1 MTAPLLRDSS
11 TAEAFAKGALRNS
24 TPEPSFPPP
33 EDFED
38 LLLADQFE
46 YVKPV
51 LGAVIDGRF
60 EPANKRHDQFMRGAA
75 ERRKVCET
83 GYSRGSLR
91 QDEVEELLRLIR
103 RWAAKREKRR
113 ELGIVLDGGNMG
125 PSAEEDGACVDSSQ
139 VSACLTDRSWLHSI
153 LVLVD

>member
-1 MTAPLLRDSS
+1 MTAPLLRDASA
-11 TAEAFAKGALRNS
+11 AEAFDEGALHAS
-24 TPEPSFPPP
+24 TPEPAFPPP
-33 EDFED
+33 EDFEE
-38 LLLADQFE
+38 LSLAEQFE

-91 QDEVEELLRLIR
+91 QDEVEELLRLVR
-103 RWAAKREKRR
+103 RWATKREKRR
-113 ELGIVLDGGNMG
+113 ELGIILADGGMG

-139 VSACLTDRSWLHSI
+139 VRAFLAVRSWLYSV
-153 LVLVD
+153 LLVD

>member
-1 MTAPLLRDSS
+1 MTAPMLRDASM
-11 TAEAFAKGALRNS
+11 TEAFDDDALHAP
-24 TPEPSFPPP
+24 TPEPVFPPP
-33 EDFED
+33 KDFED
-38 LLLADQFE
+38 LSLPEQFE

-91 QDEVEELLRLIR
+91 QDEVEELLRLIL
-103 RWAAKREKRR
+103 RWTMKREKRR
-113 ELGIVLDGGNMG
+113 ELGIIQEHRGMG
-125 PSAEEDGACVDSSQ
+125 PSAQEDGACVDSSQ
-139 VSACLTDRSWLHSI
+139 VCSSIAVRS
-153 LVLVD
+153 